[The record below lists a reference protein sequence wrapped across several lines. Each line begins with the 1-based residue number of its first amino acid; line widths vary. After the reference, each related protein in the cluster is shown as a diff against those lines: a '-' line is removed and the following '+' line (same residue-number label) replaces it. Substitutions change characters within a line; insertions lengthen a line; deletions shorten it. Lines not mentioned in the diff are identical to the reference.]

1 MFDKL
6 NLNASFL
13 LSVTLLKI
21 LRLQTLRKY
30 KLENNRFSKN
40 RLFLNNLFRSIIL
53 FKGNKIITLIRMDI
67 AFCMEI
73 KIDKGRSKGK
83 MPNCLII

>member
-21 LRLQTLRKY
+21 RRLPTLRKY
-30 KLENNRFSKN
+30 KLENNRFLKN
-40 RLFLNNLFRSIIL
+40 HLFLNNPFRSIIS
-53 FKGNKIITLIRMDI
+53 FKGNKIITLFRMAI

-73 KIDKGRSKGK
+73 KIDKGRNKGK
-83 MPNCLII
+83 MPNYLII